1 MQTITTSNNQKQ
13 IMNTFQV
20 PQLTLSANQQRQLF
34 TPFGKELIQWMKNEM
49 NVDGEN
55 VTFNCDADTIL
66 NRFIDHICNSTNK
79 VAKKPAGKK
88 GKKAKKTIS
97 ASVSDTDEED
107 AQPKRGRPKKEI
119 VDNSLAEFMG
129 EEVKVEKKKK
139 APKKKSNWMAPKRLL
154 PKGKTDKDDDA
165 LIKEQK
171 DQNQE
176 ARGLSLRGLN
186 DKPLRFKV
194 NKDTFEVVKVNES
207 NYTTEGNK
215 RFKELFPNEIDTI
228 RMNKAN
234 ARKQKASKKQTK
246 KTVKVEKTV
255 KKNKDKIII
264 WKKFKTPGQKKDK
277 VWFNITEKDIT
288 AEKKDAGYTPL
299 ATYSVTTTGKK
310 PTKNSPGDQYSTY
323 EDVKGAYEEELK
335 RRGIVSPVEKKRMAE
350 ELKKAEEDALALLAI
365 KKVQTKVDSSD
376 DEEEDDELDSESSD
390 DEEEEEVVDTSS
402 LDEFKLTEE
411 YGNVTLYY
419 NSENHKAFM
428 IQEGNLEFI
437 GYRNGNTITQST
449 PDTWSNDEDEDDDN
463 NELESML
470 AQMSGGSNLF
480 STQLSEEDSSD
491 EEED

>member
-186 DKPLRFKV
+186 DKPLRYKV
-194 NKDTFEVVKVNES
+194 NKIHLKLLKLMKVTIQLKVIRDLK
-207 NYTTEGNK
+207 NY
-215 RFKELFPNEIDTI
+215 F
-228 RMNKAN
+228 
-234 ARKQKASKKQTK
+234 
-246 KTVKVEKTV
+246 
-255 KKNKDKIII
+255 
-264 WKKFKTPGQKKDK
+264 
-277 VWFNITEKDIT
+277 
-288 AEKKDAGYTPL
+288 
-299 ATYSVTTTGKK
+299 
-310 PTKNSPGDQYSTY
+310 
-323 EDVKGAYEEELK
+323 
-335 RRGIVSPVEKKRMAE
+335 
-350 ELKKAEEDALALLAI
+350 
-365 KKVQTKVDSSD
+365 
-376 DEEEDDELDSESSD
+376 
-390 DEEEEEVVDTSS
+390 
-402 LDEFKLTEE
+402 
-411 YGNVTLYY
+411 
-419 NSENHKAFM
+419 
-428 IQEGNLEFI
+428 
-437 GYRNGNTITQST
+437 
-449 PDTWSNDEDEDDDN
+449 
-463 NELESML
+463 
-470 AQMSGGSNLF
+470 QMR
-480 STQLSEEDSSD
+480 
-491 EEED
+491 

>member
-1 MQTITTSNNQKQ
+1 
-13 IMNTFQV
+13 
-20 PQLTLSANQQRQLF
+20 
-34 TPFGKELIQWMKNEM
+34 
-49 NVDGEN
+49 
-55 VTFNCDADTIL
+55 
-66 NRFIDHICNSTNK
+66 
-79 VAKKPAGKK
+79 
-88 GKKAKKTIS
+88 
-97 ASVSDTDEED
+97 
-107 AQPKRGRPKKEI
+107 
-119 VDNSLAEFMG
+119 
-129 EEVKVEKKKK
+129 
-139 APKKKSNWMAPKRLL
+139 
-154 PKGKTDKDDDA
+154 
-165 LIKEQK
+165 
-171 DQNQE
+171 
-176 ARGLSLRGLN
+176 
-186 DKPLRFKV
+186 
-194 NKDTFEVVKVNES
+194 
-207 NYTTEGNK
+207 
-215 RFKELFPNEIDTI
+215 
-228 RMNKAN
+228 MNKAN

-255 KKNKDKIII
+255 KKNKDKINI